1 MAKNLK
7 DIIGLIVIELRDFD
21 KVRSREVIKGITNIN
36 KRYVGPQK
44 KADVLLKYL
53 KKEVPSFVKEAQN
66 GSIYRRLGKKGV
78 KFRK

>member
-1 MAKNLK
+1 M
-7 DIIGLIVIELRDFD
+7 
-21 KVRSREVIKGITNIN
+21 
-36 KRYVGPQK
+36 GPQK